1 MSSEQAARPATASIA
16 AHIKEIGRGA
26 KNSRDISREA
36 AYDLFSKV
44 LDREVTD
51 LEIGAFCLAMRIK
64 GESVDEL
71 AAFLDAAHE
80 RCWRIPA
87 LKPTVVIA
95 SYNGARKLPNLVAL
109 LALLLARHNVAV
121 LVHGVTADAG
131 RVTTAQ
137 VFDALGLPWADSPN
151 DVLDA
156 WATEMPAFVPIE
168 SLSPELA
175 RLLLVRRT
183 VGVRNS
189 AHSIVKMLKPID
201 TPNHARVA
209 EGHPPVLRLVN
220 YTHPEYLQSLGRLFE
235 QEKISAI
242 LARGTEGEAV
252 ADPRKHG
259 RMDLYHAGVCTM
271 LQAAP
276 DAPAGPAPV
285 LPAMDETSTGRY
297 IEAVLAGQIPV
308 PAPIAAQVEHILRA
322 LQMMRT

>member
-1 MSSEQAARPATASIA
+1 MSQTESTRKTASIA
-16 AHIKEIGRGA
+16 THIKEIGRGA

-80 RCWRIPA
+80 RCWRLPA
-87 LKPTVVIA
+87 VKPTVLIA
-95 SYNGARKLPNLVAL
+95 SYNGARKLPNLVPL

-121 LVHGVTADAG
+121 LVHGVTSDAG

-137 VFDALGLPWADSPN
+137 VLDALGFPWADSPN
-151 DVLDA
+151 DVLNA
-156 WATEMPAFVPIE
+156 WATQTPVFVPIE

-175 RLLLVRRT
+175 RLLAVRRT

-201 TPNHARVA
+201 TPNHARVEEA
-209 EGHPPVLRLVN
+209 HPPVLRLVN
-220 YTHPEYLQSLGRLFE
+220 YTHPEYLESLGALFK
-235 QEKISAI
+235 QEKISAL

-252 ADPRKHG
+252 ADARKPG
-259 RMDLYHAGVCTM
+259 RIDFHHAGICTT
-271 LQAAP
+271 LQEAP
-276 DAPAGPAPV
+276 QTPAPV
-285 LPAMDETSTGRY
+285 PPDLPAMDAQATAHY
-297 IEAVLAGQIPV
+297 IESVLEGRTPV
-308 PAPIAAQVEHILRA
+308 PASIAAQVEHILRA
-322 LQMMRT
+322 LQTMRA

>member
-1 MSSEQAARPATASIA
+1 MSFESAPRPATASIA

-80 RCWRIPA
+80 RCWRLPA

-95 SYNGARKLPNLVAL
+95 SYNGARKLPNLVPL
-109 LALLLARHNVAV
+109 LALLLARHKVAV

-137 VFDALGLPWADSPN
+137 VFDALGLPWSDSPN

-168 SLSPELA
+168 SLSPEVS

-189 AHSIVKMLKPID
+189 AHSIIKMLKPFD
-201 TPNHARVA
+201 TPNHSRVA
-209 EGHPPVLRLVN
+209 EAHPPVLRLVN
-220 YTHPEYLQSLGRLFE
+220 YTHPEYLQSLGALFT

-252 ADPRKHG
+252 ADPRKPG
-259 RMDLYHAGVCTM
+259 RMDLYHAGQCTL
-271 LQAAP
+271 LQAVP
-276 DAPAGPAPV
+276 DAPAGPAPE
-285 LPAMDETSTGRY
+285 LPTMNEASTARY
-297 IEAVLAGQIPV
+297 IEAVLSGEKPV

-322 LQMMRT
+322 LQLMRA

>member
-1 MSSEQAARPATASIA
+1 MSQPESPRKTASIA
-16 AHIKEIGRGA
+16 SHIKEIGRGA

-80 RCWRIPA
+80 RCWRLPA
-87 LKPTVVIA
+87 VKPTVLIA
-95 SYNGARKLPNLVAL
+95 SYNGARKLPNLVPL

-121 LVHGVTADAG
+121 LVHGVTSDAG

-137 VFDALGLPWADSPN
+137 VFDALGLPWADSAG
-151 DVLDA
+151 DVLNA

-168 SLSPELA
+168 SLSPELS
-175 RLLLVRRT
+175 RLLAVRSV

-201 TPNHARVA
+201 TPNHARVEEA
-209 EGHPPVLRLVN
+209 HPPVLRLVN
-220 YTHPEYLQSLGRLFE
+220 YTHPEYLESLGALFK
-235 QEKISAI
+235 QEKISAL

-252 ADPRKHG
+252 ADARKPG
-259 RMDLYHAGVCTM
+259 RIDFHHAGICTT
-271 LQAAP
+271 LQEAPQTPAAAP
-276 DAPAGPAPV
+276 PD
-285 LPAMDETSTGRY
+285 LPAMDAQATAQY
-297 IEAVLAGQIPV
+297 IESVLEGRTPV
-308 PAPIAAQVEHILRA
+308 PASIAAQVEHI
-322 LQMMRT
+322 

>member
-1 MSSEQAARPATASIA
+1 MSSESTARPASIA
-16 AHIKEIGRGA
+16 THIKEIGRGA

-80 RCWRIPA
+80 RCWRLPA
-87 LKPTVVIA
+87 VKPTVVIA
-95 SYNGARKLPNLVAL
+95 SYNGARKLPNLVPL

-121 LVHGVTADAG
+121 LVHGVTSDAG

-137 VFDALGLPWADSPN
+137 VFDALGLPWSDTAN
-151 DVLDA
+151 DVLNA

-168 SLSPELA
+168 SLSPPLA
-175 RLLLVRRT
+175 RLLSVRRT

-189 AHSIVKMLKPID
+189 GHSVVKMLKPID
-201 TPNHARVA
+201 TPNHARV
-209 EGHPPVLRLVN
+209 EESHPPVLRLVN
-220 YTHPEYLQSLGRLFE
+220 YTHPEYLDSLGQLFI

-252 ADPRKHG
+252 ADPRQAR
-259 RMDLYHAGVCTM
+259 RMDLYHAGQSTL

-276 DAPAGPAPV
+276 DVPAGSPPE
-285 LPAMDETSTGRY
+285 LPGMQAESTARY
-297 IEAVLAGQIPV
+297 IEAVLSGEKPV

-322 LQMMRT
+322 LSLMRA